1 MPQSIK
7 PKPERLVRIRYQV
20 SEKFDGSKQLKD
32 VFADMFLS
40 ENKVN
45 DSNKTRRNECGIS
58 QDSCFRKGINL
69 WNN

>member
-1 MPQSIK
+1 MQSIK
-7 PKPERLVRIRYQV
+7 PKPERLIRIKYQV
-20 SEKFDGSKQLKD
+20 SEKFAGSKKLKD
-32 VFADMFLS
+32 VFADVFLS

-45 DSNKTRRNECGIS
+45 DSDKIRRNESGNS